1 MFAMA
6 RSTTDSPFPFLT
18 APIGRQGHQDLS
30 IPQFLI
36 VNVGLG
42 VGIGI
47 LAAALMLLTDTLGI
61 FTLIS
66 AGSAPVLTA
75 LMFIVG
81 GIMIFTPLVFA
92 VAVGLVARSK

>member
-6 RSTTDSPFPFLT
+6 RSTTESPFPFLT
-18 APIGRQGHQDLS
+18 APIGRQWHQDLS
-30 IPQFLI
+30 IPQFLV

-66 AGSAPVLTA
+66 AGSAPILTA
-75 LMFIVG
+75 LMFTVG
-81 GIMIFTPLVFA
+81 GIMIFTPMVFA

>member
-1 MFAMA
+1 MT

-18 APIGRQGHQDLS
+18 APIGRQRHQDLS
-30 IPQFLI
+30 IPQFLV

-47 LAAALMLLTDTLGI
+47 LFAALMLLTDTLGI
-61 FTLIS
+61 FTLIR
-66 AGSAPVLTA
+66 AGSAPIPTV
-75 LMFIVG
+75 LMFTVG
-81 GIMIFTPLVFA
+81 GIMTFTPTVLA